1 MVPLLET
8 EVGTVRQVT
17 KSQIKLLALTSSLSF
32 LVSTAHLL
40 VLRAIPPR
48 ERDEGTER
56 KAEWHETRWAVK
68 RRGREQNMSDRD
80 RPWAVTRI
88 LYLYR
93 SCLCSVPFLGSRF
106 PLYSVTFPSRY
117 GTVISSLW
125 SLNLLPYRSLPLPPS
140 VGRRSRGRSPTRRKR
155 SGRGKVR
162 GRRVSEKNGKRRGKS
177 GTRLTPHASL
187 THTVRLLVRVILAS
201 VVHLTPYH
209 LLHPLTSPSLRPAPP
224 SDTRRGR

>member
-1 MVPLLET
+1 MSQGNRN
-8 EVGTVRQVT
+8 GTCLSVT
-17 KSQIKLLALTSSLSF
+17 PVF
-32 LVSTAHLL
+32 HL
-40 VLRAIPPR
+40 
-48 ERDEGTER
+48 
-56 KAEWHETRWAVK
+56 
-68 RRGREQNMSDRD
+68 
-80 RPWAVTRI
+80 
-88 LYLYR
+88 
-93 SCLCSVPFLGSRF
+93 LGSRF